1 MKKFPQTMINVRLK
15 KKIDISNNKA
25 INQAVADAERELA
38 GYGRVLLRP
47 SGTEPLI
54 RIMVEGDDTEIVEQH
69 VNAIARVVE
78 QQVG

>member
-1 MKKFPQTMINVRLK
+1 
-15 KKIDISNNKA
+15 
-25 INQAVADAERELA
+25 
-38 GYGRVLLRP
+38 
-47 SGTEPLI
+47 LI